1 VLEDTVMTEA
11 LAAQTAAYSVVDD
24 RFAICLCDL
33 VMAIVEIPGQMLLEF
48 EPRISLRWHLRR
60 LRSRIELAKQTKY
73 TTRRHGIGEQ
83 RELLNE
89 RNPRFD
95 RAAAIA
101 IIVGRQDGII
111 VRQVRLF
118 AVFNGCILIVLQHDF
133 RVQRIVIVI
142 MLEGLHVLV
151 INGDGADQ
159 RTWDGR
165 S

>member
-1 VLEDTVMTEA
+1 
-11 LAAQTAAYSVVDD
+11 
-24 RFAICLCDL
+24 
-33 VMAIVEIPGQMLLEF
+33 
-48 EPRISLRWHLRR
+48 
-60 LRSRIELAKQTKY
+60 
-73 TTRRHGIGEQ
+73 
-83 RELLNE
+83 LLNE